1 MIFSSPHTVDLRRH
15 TSELRTHSAD
25 ERFGSNLVLFRLGKH
40 DFGVGIDVAGGIIFL
55 VKLSQLLGHGLEG
68 ERLFDVL
75 PPCISC
81 RIRHE
86 AEQACGAQP
95 VAHSRGDGQRG
106 CSSGRPGSAAQ
117 FLESVSDLKSGVD
130 CDQVRNSLVI
140 FTGGR
145 L

>member
-86 AEQACGAQP
+86 AEQACDDAL
-95 VAHSRGDGQRG
+95 AL
-106 CSSGRPGSAAQ
+106 RPGEPSLTKLRNFLRERAERTHKHTVAVLPAA
-117 FLESVSDLKSGVD
+117 
-130 CDQVRNSLVI
+130 
-140 FTGGR
+140 
-145 L
+145 